1 MKACPTCGREIAE
14 SVSACDA
21 CDAWAAGLSEPRPD
35 DTEPLK
41 ITDVPKGVEP
51 APVVAAKADPAGRPA
66 GSRRQLTYIA
76 AGVGAIA
83 LTGFAISVSG
93 GSPSDAPV
101 AATPAAAPA
110 ATVRTAASAAPA
122 PTAAAATAVQA
133 WSADNRATWLG
144 PRVRG
149 AAFELLS
156 ERAVKTWSGAARPSL
171 VVRCTPQSLEA
182 FVVTGSPL
190 RIEPKIEG
198 KRVTTSVDGEPLRT
212 EQWVDADD
220 RTAVFA
226 PDPAAF
232 VQRLRNAR
240 SLEVGYSP
248 HNSTDV
254 VAQFNVAGID
264 ALMGAAAAKECR
276 APKTSSR

>member
-14 SVSACDA
+14 TVSVCDS

-35 DTEPLK
+35 DTQPLK
-41 ITDVPKGVEP
+41 TTDVPKVAET
-51 APVVAAKADPAGRPA
+51 APVAAANAAPAGRPA
-66 GSRRQLTYIA
+66 ASRRQLTYIA

-101 AATPAAAPA
+101 AATPAPPV
-110 ATVRTAASAAPA
+110 ATVKTAASTAPA

-156 ERAVKTWSGAARPSL
+156 EKAVKTWSGSARPSL

-190 RIEPKIEG
+190 KIEPKIEG

-240 SLEVGYSP
+240 SLEFGYSP

-264 ALMGAAAAKECR
+264 ALMGTATSKECR
-276 APKTSSR
+276 ASARR